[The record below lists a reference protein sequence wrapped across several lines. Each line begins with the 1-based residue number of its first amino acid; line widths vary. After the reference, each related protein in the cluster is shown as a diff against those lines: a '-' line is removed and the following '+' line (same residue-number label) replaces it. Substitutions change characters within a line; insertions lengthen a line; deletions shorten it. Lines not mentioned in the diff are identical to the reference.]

1 MRETGF
7 SGRSKRKNRNKK
19 CPPLFTR
26 GGHFHQKGKTWNY
39 WIYDSVKKTLKILKG
54 MAGQVFE
61 KYRCDPSIF
70 HPVYLLP
77 VGIYA
82 GGKCYIMTQEITDKA
97 AGGKKTD
104 VLEWIFR
111 EAEEKEIHSSR
122 PAVVQEDHALQKEI
136 KEVRIINEKKT
147 LSRCGKAEYR
157 VYLTKAVRFIFEK
170 GYLQIRKPVYFS
182 PFLNLEDDGEEC
194 REWEKLDNLP
204 EEWEETYDVN
214 TETEILAY
222 KK

>member
-1 MRETGF
+1 M
-7 SGRSKRKNRNKK
+7 
-19 CPPLFTR
+19 
-26 GGHFHQKGKTWNY
+26 
-39 WIYDSVKKTLKILKG
+39 
-54 MAGQVFE
+54 
-61 KYRCDPSIF
+61 
-70 HPVYLLP
+70 
-77 VGIYA
+77 
-82 GGKCYIMTQEITDKA
+82 
-97 AGGKKTD
+97 
-104 VLEWIFR
+104 EWIFR
-111 EAEEKEIHSSR
+111 EAEEKEIRSSR

-204 EEWEETYDVN
+204 EEWEEAYDVN

>member
-1 MRETGF
+1 MFWNGF
-7 SGRSKRKNRNKK
+7 SVKQKKRNPLEPPCRGAGRS
-19 CPPLFTR
+19 CP
-26 GGHFHQKGKTWNY
+26 
-39 WIYDSVKKTLKILKG
+39 S
-54 MAGQVFE
+54 
-61 KYRCDPSIF
+61 
-70 HPVYLLP
+70 
-77 VGIYA
+77 
-82 GGKCYIMTQEITDKA
+82 
-97 AGGKKTD
+97 
-104 VLEWIFR
+104 
-111 EAEEKEIHSSR
+111 
-122 PAVVQEDHALQKEI
+122 KEI

>member
-1 MRETGF
+1 MSAFIYARRTFSSEREKMELLDLRF
-7 SGRSKRKNRNKK
+7 SE
-19 CPPLFTR
+19 
-26 GGHFHQKGKTWNY
+26 
-39 WIYDSVKKTLKILKG
+39 KTLKILKG

-157 VYLTKAVRFIFEK
+157 VYLTKAVRFILKRDTCRSGNLF
-170 GYLQIRKPVYFS
+170 IS
-182 PFLNLEDDGEEC
+182 PLSSIWKMMGKNAGNGKNWTIFLKNG
-194 REWEKLDNLP
+194 
-204 EEWEETYDVN
+204 
-214 TETEILAY
+214 
-222 KK
+222 KKHMM

>member
-1 MRETGF
+1 MSAFIYVRRTFSSERENMELLDLRF
-7 SGRSKRKNRNKK
+7 SE
-19 CPPLFTR
+19 
-26 GGHFHQKGKTWNY
+26 
-39 WIYDSVKKTLKILKG
+39 KTLKILKG
-54 MAGQVFE
+54 LAGQVFE

-82 GGKCYIMTQEITDKA
+82 GGKCYIMTQEMTGRA
-97 AGGKKTD
+97 ARVD
-104 VLEWIFR
+104 FFFFR

-147 LSRCGKAEYR
+147 LSRGRKAEYR

-182 PFLNLEDDGEEC
+182 PFLNLEDEGKEC

-204 EEWEETYDVN
+204 EEWEEAYDVN
-214 TETEILAY
+214 TETEVLSY

>member
-1 MRETGF
+1 MR
-7 SGRSKRKNRNKK
+7 
-19 CPPLFTR
+19 
-26 GGHFHQKGKTWNY
+26 
-39 WIYDSVKKTLKILKG
+39 SVH
-54 MAGQVFE
+54 
-61 KYRCDPSIF
+61 F

-82 GGKCYIMTQEITDKA
+82 GGKCYIMTQEIMETA
-97 AGGKKTD
+97 AGGKRQKF
-104 VLEWIFR
+104 WNGFSGSGR
-111 EAEEKEIHSSR
+111 KEIRSSR
-122 PAVVQEDHALQKEI
+122 PSVVQEDHALQKEI

-147 LSRCGKAEYR
+147 LSRGGKAKYC

-182 PFLNLEDDGEEC
+182 PFLNLEDEGKEC

-204 EEWEETYDVN
+204 EEWEEAYDVN
-214 TETEILAY
+214 TETEVLSY

>member
-1 MRETGF
+1 MLYHDAGNDGQGGRREKD
-7 SGRSKRKNRNKK
+7 GR
-19 CPPLFTR
+19 F
-26 GGHFHQKGKTWNY
+26 
-39 WIYDSVKKTLKILKG
+39 G
-54 MAGQVFE
+54 MG
-61 KYRCDPSIF
+61 
-70 HPVYLLP
+70 
-77 VGIYA
+77 
-82 GGKCYIMTQEITDKA
+82 
-97 AGGKKTD
+97 
-104 VLEWIFR
+104 FR

-122 PAVVQEDHALQKEI
+122 PAVVQEDHAIQKEI

-204 EEWEETYDVN
+204 EEWEEAYDVN
-214 TETEILAY
+214 TETEVLSY

>member
-1 MRETGF
+1 MSAFIYARRIFSSERENMELLDLRF
-7 SGRSKRKNRNKK
+7 SE
-19 CPPLFTR
+19 
-26 GGHFHQKGKTWNY
+26 
-39 WIYDSVKKTLKILKG
+39 KTLKILKG

-82 GGKCYIMTQEITDKA
+82 SGKCYIMTQEITDKA

-104 VLEWIFR
+104 VLEWVFR

-147 LSRCGKAEYR
+147 LSAEGRRNTACILQRQSVLSLKRDTCRSENLFISPLSSIWKMMGKNAGNG
-157 VYLTKAVRFIFEK
+157 KI
-170 GYLQIRKPVYFS
+170 GQS
-182 PFLNLEDDGEEC
+182 S
-194 REWEKLDNLP
+194 
-204 EEWEETYDVN
+204 
-214 TETEILAY
+214 
-222 KK
+222 

>member
-1 MRETGF
+1 MSAFIYARRIFSSERENMELLDLRF
-7 SGRSKRKNRNKK
+7 SE
-19 CPPLFTR
+19 
-26 GGHFHQKGKTWNY
+26 
-39 WIYDSVKKTLKILKG
+39 KTLKILKG

-147 LSRCGKAEYR
+147 LFCRGKAEYR

-204 EEWEETYDVN
+204 EEWEEAYDVN

>member
-1 MRETGF
+1 MSAFIYARRTFSSERENMELLDLRF
-7 SGRSKRKNRNKK
+7 SE
-19 CPPLFTR
+19 
-26 GGHFHQKGKTWNY
+26 
-39 WIYDSVKKTLKILKG
+39 KTLKILKG

-82 GGKCYIMTQEITDKA
+82 GGKCYIITQKITGRA

-122 PAVVQEDHALQKEI
+122 PDVVQEDHALQKEI

-147 LSRCGKAEYR
+147 LSRCDKAEYR
-157 VYLTKAVRFIFEK
+157 VYLTKAVRFIFERDTCRSEN
-170 GYLQIRKPVYFS
+170 LFIS
-182 PFLNLEDDGEEC
+182 PLSLIWKMMGKNAGNGKNWTIFLKNG
-194 REWEKLDNLP
+194 
-204 EEWEETYDVN
+204 
-214 TETEILAY
+214 
-222 KK
+222 KKHMM

>member
-1 MRETGF
+1 MSAFIYARRTFSSEREKMELLDLRF
-7 SGRSKRKNRNKK
+7 SE
-19 CPPLFTR
+19 
-26 GGHFHQKGKTWNY
+26 
-39 WIYDSVKKTLKILKG
+39 KTLKILKG

-136 KEVRIINEKKT
+136 K
-147 LSRCGKAEYR
+147 
-157 VYLTKAVRFIFEK
+157 
-170 GYLQIRKPVYFS
+170 
-182 PFLNLEDDGEEC
+182 
-194 REWEKLDNLP
+194 
-204 EEWEETYDVN
+204 
-214 TETEILAY
+214 
-222 KK
+222 

>member
-1 MRETGF
+1 M
-7 SGRSKRKNRNKK
+7 
-19 CPPLFTR
+19 
-26 GGHFHQKGKTWNY
+26 
-39 WIYDSVKKTLKILKG
+39 
-54 MAGQVFE
+54 
-61 KYRCDPSIF
+61 
-70 HPVYLLP
+70 
-77 VGIYA
+77 
-82 GGKCYIMTQEITDKA
+82 
-97 AGGKKTD
+97 
-104 VLEWIFR
+104 
-111 EAEEKEIHSSR
+111 
-122 PAVVQEDHALQKEI
+122 VQEDHALQKEI

-147 LSRCGKAEYR
+147 LSRGRKAEYR

-204 EEWEETYDVN
+204 EEWEEAYDVN

>member
-1 MRETGF
+1 MSAFIYARRTFSSERENMELLDLRF
-7 SGRSKRKNRNKK
+7 SE
-19 CPPLFTR
+19 
-26 GGHFHQKGKTWNY
+26 
-39 WIYDSVKKTLKILKG
+39 KTLKILKG

-104 VLEWIFR
+104 VLAWIFR
-111 EAEEKEIHSSR
+111 EAEEKEIRSSR

-147 LSRCGKAEYR
+147 LSRCGKRNTACILQRQSVLSLKRDTCRSEN
-157 VYLTKAVRFIFEK
+157 LFI
-170 GYLQIRKPVYFS
+170 S
-182 PFLNLEDDGEEC
+182 PLSSIWKMMGKNAGNGRNWTIFLKNG
-194 REWEKLDNLP
+194 
-204 EEWEETYDVN
+204 
-214 TETEILAY
+214 
-222 KK
+222 KKHMM

>member
-1 MRETGF
+1 MSAFIYARRTFSSERENMELLDLRF
-7 SGRSKRKNRNKK
+7 SE
-19 CPPLFTR
+19 
-26 GGHFHQKGKTWNY
+26 
-39 WIYDSVKKTLKILKG
+39 KTLKILKG

-82 GGKCYIMTQEITDKA
+82 GGK
-97 AGGKKTD
+97 KTD

-111 EAEEKEIHSSR
+111 EAEEKEIRSSR
-122 PAVVQEDHALQKEI
+122 PDVVQEDHALQKEI

-204 EEWEETYDVN
+204 EEWEEAYDVN
-214 TETEILAY
+214 TETEVLAY

>member
-1 MRETGF
+1 MSAFIYARRTFSSERENMELLDLRF
-7 SGRSKRKNRNKK
+7 SE
-19 CPPLFTR
+19 
-26 GGHFHQKGKTWNY
+26 
-39 WIYDSVKKTLKILKG
+39 KTLKILKG

-147 LSRCGKAEYR
+147 LSRCGK
-157 VYLTKAVRFIFEK
+157 

>member
-1 MRETGF
+1 MSAFIYARRTFSSERENMELLDLRF
-7 SGRSKRKNRNKK
+7 SE
-19 CPPLFTR
+19 
-26 GGHFHQKGKTWNY
+26 
-39 WIYDSVKKTLKILKG
+39 KTLKILKG

-104 VLEWIFR
+104 VL
-111 EAEEKEIHSSR
+111 
-122 PAVVQEDHALQKEI
+122 
-136 KEVRIINEKKT
+136 EVRIINEKKT

>member
-1 MRETGF
+1 MKVLDLRFNGM
-7 SGRSKRKNRNKK
+7 
-19 CPPLFTR
+19 
-26 GGHFHQKGKTWNY
+26 
-39 WIYDSVKKTLKILKG
+39 TLRLLEG
-54 MAGQVFE
+54 LAGQVFE

-82 GGKCYIMTQEITDKA
+82 GGKCYMMTQEIMETA
-97 AGGKKTD
+97 AGGKKTEI
-104 VLEWIFR
+104 LEWIFR
-111 EAEEKEIHSSR
+111 EAEEKEIRSSR
-122 PAVVQEDHALQKEI
+122 PSVVQEDHALQKEI

-147 LSRCGKAEYR
+147 LSRGGKAKYC

-182 PFLNLEDDGEEC
+182 PFLNLEDEGKEC
-194 REWEKLDNLP
+194 REWEKLDRLP
-204 EEWEETYDVN
+204 EEWEEAYDVN
-214 TETEILAY
+214 TEIEVLSY

>member
-1 MRETGF
+1 MSAFIYARRIFSSERENMELLDLRF
-7 SGRSKRKNRNKK
+7 SE
-19 CPPLFTR
+19 
-26 GGHFHQKGKTWNY
+26 
-39 WIYDSVKKTLKILKG
+39 KTLKILKG

-97 AGGKKTD
+97 AGGKKT
-104 VLEWIFR
+104 
-111 EAEEKEIHSSR
+111 EKEIHSSR

-204 EEWEETYDVN
+204 EEWEEAYDVN

>member
-1 MRETGF
+1 MELLDLRF
-7 SGRSKRKNRNKK
+7 SE
-19 CPPLFTR
+19 
-26 GGHFHQKGKTWNY
+26 
-39 WIYDSVKKTLKILKG
+39 KTLKILKG

-136 KEVRIINEKKT
+136 KEVRIINEKIRAHELEKSYLCRLATGT
-147 LSRCGKAEYR
+147 L
-157 VYLTKAVRFIFEK
+157 
-170 GYLQIRKPVYFS
+170 
-182 PFLNLEDDGEEC
+182 
-194 REWEKLDNLP
+194 
-204 EEWEETYDVN
+204 
-214 TETEILAY
+214 
-222 KK
+222 

>member
-1 MRETGF
+1 MLYNDAGNDGQG
-7 SGRSKRKNRNKK
+7 GRR
-19 CPPLFTR
+19 
-26 GGHFHQKGKTWNY
+26 
-39 WIYDSVKKTLKILKG
+39 
-54 MAGQVFE
+54 
-61 KYRCDPSIF
+61 
-70 HPVYLLP
+70 
-77 VGIYA
+77 
-82 GGKCYIMTQEITDKA
+82 
-97 AGGKKTD
+97 KKTD
-104 VLEWIFR
+104 VLEWVFR

-147 LSRCGKAEYR
+147 LSRGRKAEYR

-182 PFLNLEDDGEEC
+182 PFLNLEDEGKEC

-204 EEWEETYDVN
+204 EEWEEAYDVN
-214 TETEILAY
+214 TETEVLSY

>member
-1 MRETGF
+1 MELLDLRF
-7 SGRSKRKNRNKK
+7 SE
-19 CPPLFTR
+19 
-26 GGHFHQKGKTWNY
+26 
-39 WIYDSVKKTLKILKG
+39 KTLKILKG

-147 LSRCGKAEYR
+147 LFRRGKAEYR

-204 EEWEETYDVN
+204 EEWEEAYDVN

>member
-1 MRETGF
+1 MSAFIYARRTFSSERENMELLDLRF
-7 SGRSKRKNRNKK
+7 SE
-19 CPPLFTR
+19 
-26 GGHFHQKGKTWNY
+26 
-39 WIYDSVKKTLKILKG
+39 KTLKILKG

-82 GGKCYIMTQEITDKA
+82 GGGSVIDASSSNGRVVHRSFSGWWSKNFITA
-97 AGGKKTD
+97 WRI
-104 VLEWIFR
+104 LEWIFR

>member
-1 MRETGF
+1 MSAFIYARRTFSSERENMELLDLRF
-7 SGRSKRKNRNKK
+7 SE
-19 CPPLFTR
+19 
-26 GGHFHQKGKTWNY
+26 
-39 WIYDSVKKTLKILKG
+39 KTLNILKG

-70 HPVYLLP
+70 YPVYLLP

-182 PFLNLEDDGEEC
+182 PFL
-194 REWEKLDNLP
+194 
-204 EEWEETYDVN
+204 
-214 TETEILAY
+214 LAY

>member
-1 MRETGF
+1 MELLDLRF
-7 SGRSKRKNRNKK
+7 SE
-19 CPPLFTR
+19 
-26 GGHFHQKGKTWNY
+26 
-39 WIYDSVKKTLKILKG
+39 KTLKILKG

-82 GGKCYIMTQEITDKA
+82 GGKCYIMTQEMTGRA

-104 VLEWIFR
+104 VLEWVFR
-111 EAEEKEIHSSR
+111 EAEEKEIHSNR
-122 PAVVQEDHALQKEI
+122 PSVVQEDHVIKKEI

-147 LSRCGKAEYR
+147 LSRRGEAEYR

-204 EEWEETYDVN
+204 EEWEEAYDVN

>member
-1 MRETGF
+1 MSAFIYVRRTFSSERENMELLDLRF
-7 SGRSKRKNRNKK
+7 SE
-19 CPPLFTR
+19 
-26 GGHFHQKGKTWNY
+26 
-39 WIYDSVKKTLKILKG
+39 KTLKILKG

-157 VYLTKAVRFIFEK
+157 VYLTKAVRFILKRDTCRSGNLF
-170 GYLQIRKPVYFS
+170 IS
-182 PFLNLEDDGEEC
+182 PLSSIWKMMGKNAGNGKNWTIFLKNG
-194 REWEKLDNLP
+194 
-204 EEWEETYDVN
+204 
-214 TETEILAY
+214 
-222 KK
+222 KKHMM

>member
-1 MRETGF
+1 MSAFIYARRIFSSERENMELLDLRF
-7 SGRSKRKNRNKK
+7 SE
-19 CPPLFTR
+19 
-26 GGHFHQKGKTWNY
+26 
-39 WIYDSVKKTLKILKG
+39 KTLKILKG

-82 GGKCYIMTQEITDKA
+82 SGKCYIMTQEITDKA

-104 VLEWIFR
+104 VLEWVFR

-147 LSRCGKAEYR
+147 LFRRGKAEYR
-157 VYLTKAVRFIFEK
+157 VYLT
-170 GYLQIRKPVYFS
+170 
-182 PFLNLEDDGEEC
+182 
-194 REWEKLDNLP
+194 
-204 EEWEETYDVN
+204 
-214 TETEILAY
+214 
-222 KK
+222 